1 MKKIKLFLA
10 LATFIVSVGAMAGV
24 HYTLDGVPSVDY
36 TSKGSAPAG
45 GKTYALFNQ
54 TSKFLYFDGRTPKVS
69 STKTSFVTLEVT
81 GSEFYFRTESGLLKK
96 DGNWN
101 TWADG
106 GYGDD
111 SKWITTLSDGAYTLR
126 NHNKGSGNFF
136 APNSNGENIQCYCDK
151 TNLTKWYFIDLSDKS
166 LAISLLYQLNLAYDN
181 EYVPMEDGDIK
192 TTFGTALDNILSTY
206 VKAESFS
213 ETTYD
218 NGMEAI
224 NAAKTPVLKSLY
236 NSAKNAANAALDND
250 DYVTVTGF
258 ERTQLSA
265 SVAKTVDETQ
275 PASDVNSAYKA
286 LIEEIE
292 ANLAAFTEAPAYY
305 TLLATENTK
314 ANNDFGLSAQ
324 TTVSQ
329 SAKDAYHAQMVAEYN
344 YVTTNYN
351 TAIDL
356 GSWTATNAVENPGG
370 QHWDGTNTAY
380 SEQKDGWGSN
390 TAWTTSYTQD
400 IVLPAGDY
408 VFKVA
413 GRHSQNSVLELIVKN
428 GETILGSVNDF
439 PKGDTGLGIN
449 KSGVTSFDP
458 TDPAGFARGGSGG
471 GWQWRYVPFTI
482 NEESATITISV
493 EGGNPDEQYYQ
504 WVSFCNYT
512 VQSKPSVAASR
523 AAYNQAK
530 ATANEALEDA
540 TYTNVQGTDRSNL
553 ETAVNATPTETM
565 EWYDAQTIVVQNLTT
580 TFTSGVAS
588 WNSYT
593 SNYPT
598 EKAKADAISTTIAA
612 GFVAPTT
619 AAEAAAAVGNLM
631 VAEYNYIIDNYTTS
645 INLGNWNQEGGT
657 TFNTSGGQHWSG
669 DKSRGYW
676 EQTYENYAAENW
688 SISFNQTIDLP
699 AGDYIFKV
707 AGRHSGSSVMAL
719 EVTDVTDGENPE
731 SLGSVN
737 DFPATGTGK
746 GIATDGTA
754 NFTDGTFANNGAG
767 YGFQWR
773 YVPFTIDATTSVKI
787 AVTASAASKAQ
798 WISFSDYEVLAIPNV
813 EASKVVLQ
821 QAIDAAPAVR
831 TTNVGSDPFQFAT
844 ADVTAYSEALV
855 AAQAA
860 HDAGDATITSVENA
874 KAALETAIETYNNLT
889 INAPAANQ
897 LFNVILTYAGYQYD
911 NKAITFIAGGGNASA
926 GNYTIQYKEAAN
938 KNLAQAFTFT
948 KVSGNN
954 YKMSQIDADGVA
966 RYVST
971 GVPYGGNTAQIRTT
985 TDASKALVVTVI
997 PTATEGVYNLRNTE
1011 ANQYIGSQDN
1021 GVYTV
1026 NSHINFNI
1034 VETTKPSIT
1043 INTTAAGWGTTFLP
1057 FAVDALPTGVKAY
1070 TCAEVADNT
1079 LTLVEV
1085 DALEANNPYI
1095 IEGAWNETVTGD
1107 AQGIALTNTKGLL
1120 VGTYERIAAPNGS
1133 YVLQNGGEGVGFYLV
1148 DTSVAT
1154 PYVPA
1159 NRAYLNYS
1167 GNNVKAFIFGGG
1179 EDAIKSVFDGV
1190 AAGEVYDL
1198 SGRKVAK
1205 MQKGG
1210 AYIVNGKKVIVK

>member
-1 MKKIKLFLA
+1 M
-10 LATFIVSVGAMAGV
+10 
-24 HYTLDGVPSVDY
+24 
-36 TSKGSAPAG
+36 
-45 GKTYALFNQ
+45 
-54 TSKFLYFDGRTPKVS
+54 
-69 STKTSFVTLEVT
+69 
-81 GSEFYFRTESGLLKK
+81 
-96 DGNWN
+96 
-101 TWADG
+101 
-106 GYGDD
+106 
-111 SKWITTLSDGAYTLR
+111 SDGAYTLR
-126 NHNKGSGNFF
+126 NHNKGSNNFF
-136 APNSNGENIQCYCDK
+136 APNSNGEDIQCYCDK

-192 TTFGTALDNILSTY
+192 TTFGNALDNVLSTY

-236 NSAKNAANAALDND
+236 NSAKNEANAALEND

-275 PASDVNSAYKA
+275 PASDVNSAYEA

-344 YVTTNYN
+344 YVKTNYN

-370 QHWDGTNTAY
+370 QHWDGKNTAY

-458 TDPAGFARGGSGG
+458 TDPAGFAREGSGG

-493 EGGNPDEQYYQ
+493 EGGNPDKQYYQ

-530 ATANEALEDA
+530 ATANEALKDA

-598 EKAKADAISTTIAA
+598 EKAKADAISNTIAA

-676 EQTYENYAAENW
+676 EQTTANYSSNSW
-688 SISFNQTIDLP
+688 NISFNQTIELP
-699 AGDYIFKV
+699 AGNYIFKV
-707 AGRHSGSSVMAL
+707 AGRHSGNSNMAL
-719 EVTDVTDGENPE
+719 VVTDVTDGENPK

-787 AVTASAASKAQ
+787 AVTASAETNAQ
-798 WISFSDYEVLAIPNV
+798 WISFCDYSVLAIPNV
-813 EASKVVLQ
+813 AASKVVLQ
-821 QAIDAAPAVR
+821 QAIDAAPKANPN
-831 TTNVGSDPFQFAT
+831 TGSAAFQFSTTDIKDYTDAI
-844 ADVTAYSEALV
+844 AS
-855 AAQAA
+855 AQAA
-860 HDAGDATITSVENA
+860 HDDAEATISSVEAA
-874 KAALETAIETYNNLT
+874 KAALETAIANYNALELNS
-889 INAPAANQ
+889 PAADE
-897 LFNVILTYAGYQYD
+897 LFNVILTYNGYQYD

-966 RYVST
+966 RYIST
-971 GVPYGGNTAQIRTT
+971 GRPYGGNTSQIRTT
-985 TDASKALVVTVI
+985 TDASQALVVTVI

-1011 ANQYIGSQDN
+1011 ANNYIGSQDE

-1026 NSHINFNI
+1026 NSHIDFKLI
-1034 VETTKPSIT
+1034 ETSKASIA
-1043 INTTAAGWGTTFLP
+1043 INTTAAGWGTTILP
-1057 FAVDALPTGVKAY
+1057 FAVAELPTGVKAY
-1070 TCAEVADNT
+1070 TCAETSGNT
-1079 LTLVEV
+1079 LTLVAV
-1085 DALEANNPYI
+1085 DALEANKPYI
-1095 IEGAWNETVTGD
+1095 IEGAWNETLTGD
-1107 AQGIALTNTKGLL
+1107 AQGTALTYKEGLL
-1120 VGTYERIAAPNGS
+1120 TGVYADYTT
-1133 YVLQNGGEGVGFYLV
+1133 VGGEYVMQKQGDVVGFYQV
-1148 DTSVAT
+1148 GTEDGDAKPV
-1154 PYVPA
+1154 VRA
-1159 NRAYLNYS
+1159 NRAYLTVPA
-1167 GNNVKAFIFGGG
+1167 GGGVKAFYLGGG
-1179 EDAIKSVFDGV
+1179 EDAIKSVFEGV

-1198 SGRKVAK
+1198 SGRKISKLQRGVN
-1205 MQKGG
+1205 
-1210 AYIVNGKKVIVK
+1210 IVNGKKVIVK